1 MKFEEFENIYVQE
14 NKKLRFVMGAMI
26 ILLTV
31 ILFIIATNKS
41 YFVLSNSKLVTP
53 RPLLTWAC
61 SESFMS
67 IAKGKPEKSLITDSI
82 LSELG
87 KNEFKVSA
95 EEVLSVLELKEDL
108 CRIIVK
114 GDGKIR
120 SFLVDLE
127 TQDEYPFRYKLT
139 GITESELNMDE
150 LSKTAETK

>member
-1 MKFEEFENIYVQE
+1 MKFEEFENTYVQE
-14 NKKLRFVMGAMI
+14 NKKLRFVMGTMI
-26 ILLTV
+26 IMLTV

-53 RPLLTWAC
+53 RPLLAWVC

-120 SFLVDLE
+120 SFLVNLE
-127 TQDEYPFRYKLT
+127 EQVEYPFRYKLT

-150 LSKTAETK
+150 LSKISETK

>member
-14 NKKLRFVMGAMI
+14 NKKLRFIMAAMI
-26 ILLTV
+26 IMLTV
-31 ILFIIATNKS
+31 ILFITATNKS

-95 EEVLSVLELKEDL
+95 EEILSVLELKEDL

-120 SFLVDLE
+120 SFLVNLE
-127 TQDEYPFRYKLT
+127 EQVEYPFRYKLT
-139 GITESELNMDE
+139 GITESELSMDE
-150 LSKTAETK
+150 LAKTSEAK